1 MLVVA
6 FVLTLNN
13 FFYAVNSAAAKPI
26 FDWIDPFAVVALV
39 LVFMEKILGS
49 MRGET
54 EWPRLVVTVLVGAL
68 VHLYAY
74 NYLAKM
80 AGSGLESGTLW
91 LVMVPFTVS
100 LLIYEGFLL
109 IRGAKARQRSRGR
122 AESSPSAG
130 RRTCLG
136 GHVMYISPQF
146 WTPITPNRGHFSTPN
161 NTPVADP
168 ELSLLSPS
176 ACLASHGDRTAVR
189 SVDATRLSGA
199 EYPWLMLRP
208 QGAPI

>member
-13 FFYAVNSAAAKPI
+13 FFYAVNPAAAKPI
-26 FDWIDPFAVVALV
+26 FDRIDPFAVVALV

-80 AGSGLESGTLW
+80 AGSELESGTLW

-109 IRGAKARQRSRGR
+109 IRGAK
-122 AESSPSAG
+122 
-130 RRTCLG
+130 
-136 GHVMYISPQF
+136 
-146 WTPITPNRGHFSTPN
+146 
-161 NTPVADP
+161 
-168 ELSLLSPS
+168 
-176 ACLASHGDRTAVR
+176 
-189 SVDATRLSGA
+189 
-199 EYPWLMLRP
+199 
-208 QGAPI
+208 

>member
-13 FFYAVNSAAAKPI
+13 FFYAANPAAAKPI

-68 VHLYAY
+68 VHLNAY

-80 AGSGLESGTLW
+80 AGSGLESGTMW

-109 IRGAKARQRSRGR
+109 IRKAK
-122 AESSPSAG
+122 
-130 RRTCLG
+130 
-136 GHVMYISPQF
+136 
-146 WTPITPNRGHFSTPN
+146 
-161 NTPVADP
+161 
-168 ELSLLSPS
+168 
-176 ACLASHGDRTAVR
+176 
-189 SVDATRLSGA
+189 
-199 EYPWLMLRP
+199 
-208 QGAPI
+208 